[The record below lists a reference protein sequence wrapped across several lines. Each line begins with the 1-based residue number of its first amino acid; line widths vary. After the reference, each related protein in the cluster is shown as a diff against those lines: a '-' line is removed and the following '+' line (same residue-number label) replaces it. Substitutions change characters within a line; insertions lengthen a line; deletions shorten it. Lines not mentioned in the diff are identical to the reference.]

1 MNYFKHETAIVEKD
15 ANIGNNT
22 KIWHFAHIRENTN
35 IGENCNF
42 GKGVYI
48 DFEVKI
54 GNEVKIQN
62 EVSIWN
68 GITIEDN
75 VFIGPHACFV
85 NDLYPRSKIWNKDR
99 IKKTLI
105 KEGASIGANS
115 TILCNLEIGKYAL
128 IGAGSV
134 VTKNVPNHGI
144 VIGNPAKLVGY
155 ACTCGNKLKFLRE
168 NTMICDTC
176 KKEIDIKK

>member
-1 MNYFKHETAIVEKD
+1 MDYSKHETAIIEES
-15 ANIGNNT
+15 ANIGSNT

-35 IGENCNF
+35 IGKDCNL
-42 GKGVYI
+42 GKDVYI

-54 GNEVKIQN
+54 GDNVKIQN
-62 EVSIWN
+62 GVSIWN

-75 VFIGPHACFV
+75 VFIGPNACFV
-85 NDLYPRSKIWNKDR
+85 NDLYPRSKIWNKDKV
-99 IKKTLI
+99 KKTLI

-134 VTKNVPNHGI
+134 VTKSVPNYGV
-144 VIGNPAKLVGY
+144 VIGNPAKLIGY
-155 ACTCGNKLKFLRE
+155 VCICGNKLKSLRE
-168 NTMICDTC
+168 NIMICDSC
-176 KKEIDIKK
+176 KKEINI